1 MHAYFCKLHDGSI
14 IYFLLEVD
22 DMLIASKSKMK
33 IKNLKTQSNQQFKM
47 KELGETKKILSI
59 EVCKDKI
66 KGKFSLTYKDI

>member
-1 MHAYFCKLHDGSI
+1 
-14 IYFLLEVD
+14 
-22 DMLIASKSKMK
+22 MK

-66 KGKFSLTYKDI
+66 KGKFSLTKKDI